1 MSEVNRSNNSAGTL
15 DPIEHVVF
23 LLMENHSFD
32 QMLGGLKGT
41 AAHLAN
47 LEGVD
52 PTHKVVNSNLDN
64 AGNVYQQRPTDVT
77 QMIHDP
83 KHEFENVHEQL
94 ENYNG
99 GFVKAFIKE
108 YPSSSQAEREAIMGY
123 YPPGFLHALHAL
135 ANDFTVCDHWFSSLP
150 GPTWPNRFFALSGT
164 CSGHVEMP
172 NGMLHPDLNNAILD
186 QSQDTIF
193 DRLDEAEKSWK
204 IYYYDIPCSLILT
217 HQRKDKNLANY
228 FKMDDFFE
236 DAQGPEYTFPA
247 FTFIEPKYFGVDQND
262 DHPPHNVMKAEKLI
276 ADVYNAV
283 RSNPTLWPSTLLIVL
298 FDENGGFYDHVVPPS
313 GPPLAV
319 PPDTKVSEKFA
330 FDRLGVR
337 VPAILA
343 SPYVERR
350 VESTVFDHT
359 SLLKYLVEKWKLQP
373 LGNRVANANSIQ
385 CALRPSHVP
394 RPDTDMIQ
402 FIRVSN
408 SSLIPNNPELERED
422 LSAHHQAL
430 SIFAAKLEEEI
441 GQEFVFELAERAR
454 KQNPFQRALIRPRLN
469 LGKILISLGKWLS
482 DQLVDNNVTRGHAIA
497 NAVDRFRNV
506 KLPK

>member
-1 MSEVNRSNNSAGTL
+1 MAEVNSSDAAAGIS

-32 QMLGGLKGT
+32 QMLGGLQGT
-41 AAHLAN
+41 APHLNN
-47 LEGVD
+47 LEGID
-52 PTHKVVNSNLDN
+52 PTHKVINSNRDN
-64 AGNVYQQRPTDVT
+64 AGNVYQQKQTGVT

-83 KHEFENVHEQL
+83 KHEFDNVQEQL
-94 ENYNG
+94 EDNNA

-108 YPSSSQAEREAIMGY
+108 YPDSSQAEREAIMGY
-123 YPPGFLHALHAL
+123 YPPGFLPALHAL

-172 NGMLHPDLNNAILD
+172 NGVLHPDLNNAILD
-186 QSQDTIF
+186 QNQDTIF
-193 DRLDEAEKSWK
+193 DRLDEVKKSWK

-217 HQRKDKNLANY
+217 HQRRNKNLANY
-228 FKMDDFFE
+228 FKMDDFFNDAAGME
-236 DAQGPEYTFPA
+236 DALPA

-276 ADVYNAV
+276 ADVYNAI
-283 RSNPTLWPSTLLIVL
+283 RSNPTLWPTTLLVVL
-298 FDENGGFYDHVVPPS
+298 FDEHGGFYDHVVPPS

-359 SLLKYLVEKWKLQP
+359 SLLKYLVDKWNLGP

-385 CALRPSHVP
+385 YALRPNHVA

-408 SSLIPNNPELERED
+408 SSLIPNDPELERED
-422 LSAHHQAL
+422 LSAHHEAL
-430 SIFAAKLEEEI
+430 SIFAAKLQEEI
-441 GQEFVFELAERAR
+441 GEEFVTELVDRAR
-454 KQNPFQRALIRPRLN
+454 KLNPLQRSLIKPKLY
-469 LGKILISLGKWLS
+469 LGKILINFGKWLRAG
-482 DQLVDNNVTRGHAIA
+482 LVDDNVTLGKAIA
-497 NAVDRFRNV
+497 TAVDRYKSM